1 MIGDRP
7 KTGRLV
13 GLFLLGGVLFNFPI
27 LTLFNLK
34 IMLFGL
40 PLLYLYIF
48 GVWTAFIVLII
59 FFSNSPPLSPPESTA
74 YPGPSDSFDRGD
86 PC

>member
-7 KTGRLV
+7 KTGLVV

-34 IMLFGL
+34 ILLFGI
-40 PLLYLYIF
+40 PLLYLYLF
-48 GVWTAFIVLII
+48 GAWTAFIVLII
-59 FFSNSPPLSPPESTA
+59 FFTSSTHKVPPPESSSIRIA
-74 YPGPSDSFDRGD
+74 RGLDSLKR
-86 PC
+86 